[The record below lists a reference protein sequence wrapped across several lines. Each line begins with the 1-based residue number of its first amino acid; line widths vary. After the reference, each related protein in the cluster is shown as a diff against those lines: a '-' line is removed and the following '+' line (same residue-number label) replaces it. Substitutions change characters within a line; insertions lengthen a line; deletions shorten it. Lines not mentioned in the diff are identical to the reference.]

1 MNAKPW
7 KIVMLT
13 VVTWLIFSGL
23 ALGYISAMNTRSGA
37 VYVMVDGQSIIW
49 SWASLV
55 MGIVMT
61 FRLGK
66 KWQEL
71 IWGGICFGV
80 CLFPYGF
87 IVGIGYFARCYFELE
102 KKKKRLDG
110 EVSAGPL
117 PPNVRDTHP
126 DPTIK
131 YRFGSLYFRRHPIV
145 YVVGC
150 LILGG
155 LIWGLI
161 DIIR

>member
-13 VVTWLIFSGL
+13 VVTRLIFSGL

-71 IWGGICFGV
+71 LWGESVLAYVYSLMG
-80 CLFPYGF
+80 LL
-87 IVGIGYFARCYFELE
+87 LE
-102 KKKKRLDG
+102 
-110 EVSAGPL
+110 
-117 PPNVRDTHP
+117 
-126 DPTIK
+126 
-131 YRFGSLYFRRHPIV
+131 
-145 YVVGC
+145 
-150 LILGG
+150 
-155 LIWGLI
+155 
-161 DIIR
+161 